1 MEVFLQTRPAVPGS
15 GDVPWHVLLNYACS
29 SLETALFGRSSSAES
44 EVGAA
49 GVVRA
54 EALAQN
60 GTADVIDRQE
70 VLANIATPVLQAT
83 FKI

>member
-1 MEVFLQTRPAVPGS
+1 MSFSRTCLAVPGS
-15 GDVPWHVLLNYACS
+15 GDVPWHVLLHDACS
-29 SLETALFGRSSSAES
+29 GLEAALFGRSSSAEG

-54 EALAQN
+54 ESLAQN
-60 GTADVIDRQE
+60 GAAHVVDRQE
-70 VLANIATPVLQAT
+70 VLADVAMPVLQAT